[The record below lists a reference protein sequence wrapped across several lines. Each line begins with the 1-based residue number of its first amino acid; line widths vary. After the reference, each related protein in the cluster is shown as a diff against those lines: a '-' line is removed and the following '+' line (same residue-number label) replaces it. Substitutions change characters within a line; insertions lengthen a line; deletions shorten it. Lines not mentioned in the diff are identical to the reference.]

1 MLWVGS
7 YVAFLPGQQEWI
19 VLLVIGLLLFGRRL
33 PEVGRAVGRT
43 VTDFRRGLNEFK
55 NQIDEDGSLRE
66 AQSSV
71 RDLKRAVDVPR
82 MARDPKSL
90 FNKLTDES
98 LASPAPAKAEP
109 QIEASADSKP
119 DSEPEPGPPPAT
131 P

>member
-66 AQSSV
+66 AKSSV
-71 RDLKRAVDVPR
+71 QDLKRAVDAPR
-82 MARDPKSL
+82 IARDPKAL
-90 FNKLTDES
+90 FQKLTDES
-98 LASPAPAKAEP
+98 LASPAPASETKPVEAE
-109 QIEASADSKP
+109 AKP
-119 DSEPEPGPPPAT
+119 ESEPEPPAPT
-131 P
+131 T